1 MPDAAR
7 VSRTLKARDY
17 LVDYRPPVGIR
28 ISPHFYNTAGEVDRI
43 MAEIATIVRQKD
55 YEPDDPHTLVT

>member
-1 MPDAAR
+1 VPDAAR

-28 ISPHFYNTAGEVDRI
+28 ISPHFYNTADEVDRI
-43 MAEIATIVRQKD
+43 IAEIADIVRRKD
-55 YEPDDPHTLVT
+55 YEADDPRTLVT